1 MSASSASQPAQAH
14 ALLKSLA
21 YIDGHWCEAH
31 DGRQFAVLNP
41 ATGEIITQVP
51 DMGEADTRRAI
62 EAAHGAQPAWAALT
76 AKERSTRLYAWF
88 ELIMANQTELARIM
102 TREQGKPLAEA
113 KGEVAYGASFIQ
125 WFAEEGKRAYGR
137 TIPGFS
143 GDRRLATIKQP
154 VGVVAAITPW
164 NFPIAMITR
173 KAGPALA
180 AGCTI
185 VIKPAAETP
194 LCALALAVLAE
205 RAGIPAGVINIITSH
220 QASVVGD
227 ELCRNPKVR
236 KLSFT
241 GSTRIG
247 KLLMRQCA
255 DTMKRLSLELGGNA
269 PFIVFDDADL
279 DAAVAGALASKY
291 RNAGQ
296 TCVCANRILVQAG
309 VYDAFADKLAT
320 AVRAFKVG
328 DGMSEGSQ
336 IGPLINP
343 AAMAKVTS
351 LVRQAEAAG
360 ACVLVGGEPHPAGP
374 LFYHPTILT
383 EVAQDNPIL
392 QEEIFGPVA
401 PLVRFETEAEAIA
414 MANDTP
420 YGLAAYFY
428 GRDIARVWR
437 VAERLEYGMVG
448 INEGIISTE
457 LAPFGGIKESGLGR
471 EGASEGLEEY
481 LETKYLCFGSI
492 A

>member
-1 MSASSASQPAQAH
+1 MSASQPA
-14 ALLKSLA
+14 LSLIKSLA
-21 YIDGHWCEAH
+21 YIDGRWCEAR
-31 DGRQFAVLNP
+31 DGRRFEVLNP
-41 ATGEIITQVP
+41 ATGQPITQVP
-51 DMGEADTRRAI
+51 DMDGEDTRLAI
-62 EAAHGAQPAWAALT
+62 EAAHAAQPAWAALT
-76 AKERSTRLYAWF
+76 AKERSSRLQAWF
-88 ELIMANQTELARIM
+88 ELIMANQEELARIM
-102 TREQGKPLAEA
+102 TCEQGKPLAEA

-205 RAGIPAGVINIITSH
+205 QAGIPAGVINIVTSH
-220 QASVVGD
+220 QASAVGN
-227 ELCRNPKVR
+227 ELCSNPVVR

-309 VYDAFADKLAT
+309 VYDAFADKLAA
-320 AVRAFKVG
+320 AVRDFKVG
-328 DGMSEGSQ
+328 DGMGEGVQ

-343 AAMAKVTS
+343 AAADKVTE
-351 LVRQAEAAG
+351 LVQQSVAAG
-360 ACVLVGGEPHPAGP
+360 ARVLVGGEAHPAGP
-374 LFYHPTILT
+374 LFYRPTILT
-383 EVAQDNPIL
+383 GVGKGNPIL
-392 QEEIFGPVA
+392 DEEIFGPVA
-401 PLVRFETEAEAIA
+401 PLVRFETEDEAIA
-414 MANDTP
+414 LANDTP

-471 EGASEGLEEY
+471 EGAAEGLEEY
-481 LETKYLCFGSI
+481 LETKYLCFGGI
-492 A
+492 R

>member
-1 MSASSASQPAQAH
+1 MSASQPA
-14 ALLKSLA
+14 LSLIKSLA
-21 YIDGHWCEAH
+21 YVDGRWCESLG
-31 DGRQFAVLNP
+31 GRRFEVLNP
-41 ATGEIITQVP
+41 ATGQVITQVP
-51 DMGEADTRRAI
+51 DMDGEDTCLAI
-62 EAAHGAQPAWAALT
+62 AAAHAAQPAWAALT
-76 AKERSTRLYAWF
+76 AKERSSKLYAWF
-88 ELIMANQTELARIM
+88 ERIMANQEELARIM
-102 TREQGKPLAEA
+102 TCEQGKPLAEA

-143 GDRRLATIKQP
+143 ADRRLATIKQP

-205 RAGIPAGVINIITSH
+205 QAGIPAGVINIVTSH
-220 QASVVGD
+220 QASAVGN
-227 ELCRNPKVR
+227 ELCSNPVVR

-296 TCVCANRILVQAG
+296 TCVCANRILVQAS
-309 VYDAFADKLAT
+309 VYDAFAEKLAA
-320 AVRAFKVG
+320 AVKAFKVG
-328 DGMSEGSQ
+328 DGMGEGVQ

-343 AAMAKVTS
+343 AAASKVAE
-351 LVRQAEAAG
+351 LVQQSVAAG
-360 ACVLVGGEPHPAGP
+360 ARVLVGGDAHPAGP

-383 EVAQDNPIL
+383 GVTRGNPIL
-392 QEEIFGPVA
+392 DEEIFGPVA

-414 MANDTP
+414 LANDTP

-437 VAERLEYGMVG
+437 VAEGLEYGMVG

-471 EGASEGLEEY
+471 EGAAEGLEEY
-481 LETKYLCFGSI
+481 LETKYLCFGGI
-492 A
+492 R

>member
-1 MSASSASQPAQAH
+1 MSGTIPNSS
-14 ALLKSLA
+14 LIKSRA
-21 YIDGHWCEAH
+21 YIDGHWCDAAS
-31 DGRQFAVLNP
+31 GRTFEVTNP
-41 ATGEIITQVP
+41 ASGAVITQVP
-51 DMGEADTRRAI
+51 DMNAEDTRRAI
-62 EAAHGAQPAWAALT
+62 EAAKAAQPAWAALT
-76 AKERSTRLYAWF
+76 AKERSNKLYAWF
-88 ELIMANQTELARIM
+88 AAITAHTDELARIM
-102 TREQGKPLAEA
+102 TCEQGKPLAEA

-173 KAGPALA
+173 KAAPALA

-194 LCALALAVLAE
+194 LCALALAALAE
-205 RAGIPAGVINIITSH
+205 EAGIPAGVINIITSH
-220 QASVVGD
+220 QAAAVGD
-227 ELCRNPKVR
+227 ELCQNPVVR

-255 DTMKRLSLELGGNA
+255 DTMKRVSLELGGNA

-296 TCVCANRILVQAG
+296 TCVCANRILVQSS
-309 VYDAFADKLAT
+309 VYDAFTEKLT
-320 AVRAFKVG
+320 AAVKAFKVG
-328 DGMSEGSQ
+328 DGMSEGTQ

-343 AAMAKVTS
+343 AAASKVAE
-351 LVRQAEAAG
+351 LVNQARDAG
-360 ACVLVGGEPHPAGP
+360 ARVLLGGEAHPAGP
-374 LFYHPTILT
+374 LFYQPTILG
-383 EVAQDNPIL
+383 EVKGDNPIL

-401 PLVRFETEAEAIA
+401 PLVRFDSEEQAIA
-414 MANDTP
+414 LANDTP

-471 EGASEGLEEY
+471 EGAAEGLEEY
-481 LETKYLCFGSI
+481 LETKYLCFGAI
-492 A
+492 R

>member
-1 MSASSASQPAQAH
+1 MSHSLIKSQAF
-14 ALLKSLA
+14 
-21 YIDGHWCEAH
+21 IDGRWCPAES
-31 DGRQFAVLNP
+31 GRTFDVLNP
-41 ATGEIITQVP
+41 ANGAIITRVP
-51 DMGEADTRRAI
+51 DMDGADTRRAI
-62 EAAHGAQPAWAALT
+62 DAAAAAQPAWAALT
-76 AKERSTRLYAWF
+76 AKERSRCLYAWF
-88 ELIMANQTELARIM
+88 DAITEHADELARIM
-102 TREQGKPLAEA
+102 TCEQGKPLAEA
-113 KGEVAYGASFIQ
+113 KGEVTYGASFIQ

-194 LCALALAVLAE
+194 LCALALAALAE
-205 RAGIPAGVINIITSH
+205 QAGVPAGVINIVTSH
-220 QASVVGD
+220 QASAVGN
-227 ELCRNPKVR
+227 ELCSNKTVR

-241 GSTRIG
+241 GSTGIG

-279 DAAVAGALASKY
+279 DAAVAGAIASKF

-296 TCVCANRILVQAG
+296 TCVCANRILVQDGIHDQFVARYG
-309 VYDAFADKLAT
+309 AT
-320 AVRAFKVG
+320 IAALKVG
-328 DGMSEGSQ
+328 DGMQEGTQ

-343 AAMAKVTS
+343 AAIDKVEG
-351 LVRQAEAAG
+351 LVAAARAAG
-360 ACVLVGGEPHPAGP
+360 ATLVCGGERHGAGA
-374 LFYHPTILT
+374 LFYSPTLLT
-383 EVAQDNPIL
+383 GVQPDNPIL
-392 QEEIFGPVA
+392 AEEIFGPVA
-401 PLVRFETEAEAIA
+401 PVVRFASEEEAIA
-414 MANDTP
+414 LANDTP
-420 YGLAAYFY
+420 YGLACYFY

-448 INEGIISTE
+448 INEGLISTE

-471 EGASEGLEEY
+471 EGAAEGLEEY
-481 LETKYLCFGSI
+481 LETKYLCFGGI
-492 A
+492 R

>member
-1 MSASSASQPAQAH
+1 MSGTIPNSS
-14 ALLKSLA
+14 LIKSRA
-21 YIDGHWCEAH
+21 YIDGHWCDAAS
-31 DGRQFAVLNP
+31 GRTFEVTNP
-41 ATGEIITQVP
+41 ASGAVITQVP
-51 DMGEADTRRAI
+51 DMNAEDTRRAI
-62 EAAHGAQPAWAALT
+62 DAAKVAQPAWAALT
-76 AKERSTRLYAWF
+76 AKERSNKLYAWF
-88 ELIMANQTELARIM
+88 AAITAHTDELARIM
-102 TREQGKPLAEA
+102 TCEQGKPLAEA

-194 LCALALAVLAE
+194 LCALALAALAE
-205 RAGIPAGVINIITSH
+205 EAGIPAGVINIITSH
-220 QASVVGD
+220 QAAAVGD
-227 ELCRNPKVR
+227 ELCQNPVVR

-255 DTMKRLSLELGGNA
+255 DTMKRVSLELGGNA

-296 TCVCANRILVQAG
+296 TCVCANRILVQSS
-309 VYDAFADKLAT
+309 VYDAFAEKLT
-320 AVRAFKVG
+320 AAVKTFKVG
-328 DGMSEGSQ
+328 DGMSEGTQ

-343 AAMAKVTS
+343 AAASKVAE
-351 LVRQAEAAG
+351 LVNQARDAG
-360 ACVLVGGEPHPAGP
+360 ARVLLGGEAHPAGP
-374 LFYHPTILT
+374 LFYQPTILG
-383 EVAQDNPIL
+383 EVKGDNPIL

-401 PLVRFETEAEAIA
+401 PLVRFDSEEQAIA
-414 MANDTP
+414 LANDTP

-471 EGASEGLEEY
+471 EGAAEGLEEY
-481 LETKYLCFGSI
+481 LETKYLCFGAI
-492 A
+492 R

>member
-1 MSASSASQPAQAH
+1 MSASQPA
-14 ALLKSLA
+14 LSLIKSLA
-21 YIDGHWCEAH
+21 YVDGRWCESLG
-31 DGRQFAVLNP
+31 GRRFEVLNP
-41 ATGEIITQVP
+41 ATGQVITQVP
-51 DMGEADTRRAI
+51 DMDGEDTRLAI
-62 EAAHGAQPAWAALT
+62 AAAHAAQPAWAALT
-76 AKERSTRLYAWF
+76 AKERSSKLYAWF
-88 ELIMANQTELARIM
+88 ERIIANQEELARIM
-102 TREQGKPLAEA
+102 TCEQGKPLAEA
-113 KGEVAYGASFIQ
+113 KGEVAYGANFIQ

-143 GDRRLATIKQP
+143 ADRRLATIKQP

-205 RAGIPAGVINIITSH
+205 QAGIPAGVINIVTSH
-220 QASVVGD
+220 QASAVGN
-227 ELCRNPKVR
+227 ELCSNPVVR

-296 TCVCANRILVQAG
+296 TCVCANRILVQAS
-309 VYDAFADKLAT
+309 VYDAFAEKLAA
-320 AVRAFKVG
+320 AVKAFKVG
-328 DGMSEGSQ
+328 DGMGEGVQ

-343 AAMAKVTS
+343 AAASKVAE
-351 LVRQAEAAG
+351 LVQQSVAAG
-360 ACVLVGGEPHPAGP
+360 ARVLVGGDAHPAGP

-383 EVAQDNPIL
+383 GVTRGNPIL
-392 QEEIFGPVA
+392 DEEIFGPVA

-414 MANDTP
+414 LANDTP

-437 VAERLEYGMVG
+437 VAEGLEYGMVG

-471 EGASEGLEEY
+471 EGAAEGLEEY
-481 LETKYLCFGSI
+481 LETKYLCFGGI
-492 A
+492 R